1 MIWSHRGR
9 RENTK
14 LTSPYRPTSGTR
26 RTEAACDESLEN
38 RGGSS
43 EMATDRTRLG
53 SSIRQG
59 ERVSSNETQAE
70 VRRLLS
76 PTEAAAYLGLGSRFA
91 IYRLVS
97 SGRLPAVRL
106 ANKVRLDLQ
115 DLDAAIELGKHGAS
129 RPEVLRSSRSTRPR
143 EVPRQLAP
151 LRRRKKSVTSPVTAA
166 LANR

>member
-1 MIWSHRGR
+1 
-9 RENTK
+9 
-14 LTSPYRPTSGTR
+14 
-26 RTEAACDESLEN
+26 
-38 RGGSS
+38 
-43 EMATDRTRLG
+43 MATDRTRLG
-53 SSIRQG
+53 PSTRQG

-115 DLDAAIELGKHGAS
+115 DLDAAIELAKRGTTTW
-129 RPEVLRSSRSTRPR
+129 PEVLRSSRSTRPR